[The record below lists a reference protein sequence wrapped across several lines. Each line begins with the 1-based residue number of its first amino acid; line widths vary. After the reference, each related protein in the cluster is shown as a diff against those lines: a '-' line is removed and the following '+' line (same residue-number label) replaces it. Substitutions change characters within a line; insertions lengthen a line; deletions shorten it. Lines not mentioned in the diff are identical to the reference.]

1 MSVTQSVWI
10 QVIMI
15 SYGDPDYVVVIVFNC
30 TVTPVVPR
38 QPLLRCMILLLG
50 NVQQNNESKCM
61 RMKILKNTIKLLT
74 SSPQDSSEFNHWKTF
89 NSCF

>member
-1 MSVTQSVWI
+1 MTQIVWI

-38 QPLLRCMILLLG
+38 QPLLRCMILILG
-50 NVQQNNESKCM
+50 NSKIM
-61 RMKILKNTIKLLT
+61 RVNV
-74 SSPQDSSEFNHWKTF
+74 
-89 NSCF
+89 